1 MRSLLLL
8 ASLIAAEAVAQLD
21 APVPVQLVGAA
32 PADRQVT
39 GLADPLSPAAGVS
52 VDAARANATSF
63 AQATGTAVLI
73 ATLIPAPAQYT
84 AGMVVSIVPQEANL
98 AGATLNLNGLGP
110 MPIVKH
116 GDLPLDSADL
126 VPGAP
131 QRLIFDGSAFQVIGS
146 VYRPCPAGYRIG
158 AREYC
163 IEEVSHD
170 SLTFTQAGTFCQ
182 SGGARLCTFGE
193 WLHACLSTPAF
204 IGTVLNFEW
213 VDHAANDGSDAK
225 RVGRGSNGNTS
236 DDQGIGCT
244 NGHSAVPS
252 ALTRFRCCITR

>member
-1 MRSLLLL
+1 M
-8 ASLIAAEAVAQLD
+8 AAVLFAAKAVAQLD
-21 APVPVQLVGAA
+21 APVPVQLVGAS

-52 VDAARANATSF
+52 VDAARANAVSF
-63 AQATGTAVLI
+63 AQATGTSVMS
-73 ATLIPAPAQYT
+73 ATLIPAPAQYV
-84 AGMVVSIVPQEANL
+84 AGMTVSIVPQEANL
-98 AGATLNLNGLGP
+98 AGALINLNGLGP
-110 MPIVKH
+110 VPMLKH
-116 GDLPLDSADL
+116 GNLPLDSADL

-131 QRLIFDGSAFQVIGS
+131 HRLIFDGSAFQVIGS

-163 IEEVSHD
+163 IEEFSHD
-170 SLTFTQAGTFCQ
+170 SLTFVQAGTFCQ

-213 VDHAANDGSDAK
+213 VDHAANNGDNAK
-225 RVGRGSNGNTS
+225 RVGRGSNGNTPEDS
-236 DDQGIGCT
+236 GIGCT
-244 NGHSAVPS
+244 NGHTASPGAF
-252 ALTRFRCCITR
+252 TRFRCCITR